1 MSRRDARRALSSLA
15 ARQVGYF
22 TAAQAKEIGY
32 SYQAQAYH
40 VNVGNW
46 IRVDR
51 ALFRFPGWPG
61 GPHDSL
67 VRWSLWG
74 QGQAVVSHDT
84 ALTVHDLG
92 NANPAR
98 IHLTVPTAFGG
109 RGDDHLVLRRSD
121 IPATDV
127 EDREGFRVTT
137 AIRTLFDV
145 ASEGPTQ
152 SDFDDAVADGLTG
165 GLVSRRGLLRRAD
178 EFGPVAALTIER
190 ALSRDW

>member
-1 MSRRDARRALSSLA
+1 MSRRDARRELASLA
-15 ARQVGYF
+15 ARQAGYF

-40 VNVGNW
+40 VDVGNW
-46 IRVDR
+46 LRIDR
-51 ALFRFPGWPG
+51 ALFRLPGWPG

-67 VRWSLWG
+67 VRWTLWG
-74 QGQAVVSHDT
+74 AGEAVASHDT

-98 IHLTVPTAFGG
+98 IHLTVPTTFGG
-109 RGDDHLVLRRSD
+109 RSDDHLVLRRSD
-121 IPATDV
+121 LPTTDV

-145 ASEGPTQ
+145 ASEGPAQ
-152 SDFDDAVADGLTG
+152 SDFDDAIADALAN

-178 EFGPVAALTIER
+178 EFGPVAALAIER
-190 ALSRDW
+190 ALIRDR